1 MLRFLSL
8 LLLPA
13 VFLLAACTGNPAG
26 PATTT
31 LTLPELTAVELSGRP
46 LQVVATTS
54 IIGDVVQQVGGEA
67 IALTTLMAAGQDPH
81 GYVPPAGD
89 LAAAADADVIFIHGW
104 QLEESLLDNLQAVA
118 EDVPLVPV
126 AAGIEPRRPDEQES
140 AHADEEA
147 HDHGLIDPHT
157 WMDPQRVGQ
166 WVKNIA
172 TALSALDPANRA
184 TYEQNAA
191 AYQQALAE
199 LDAELAAQFAQIPA
213 GRRLLVTNHNSL
225 GYLAERY
232 DFELLGTILPGASTL
247 AEPSAANLSE
257 LVEAMS
263 TAGVCTVFAETTA
276 ADTLARTVAAELST
290 CDEVKIVPLY
300 TGALGP
306 AGSGADSYLGMM
318 RANAAA
324 IVQGLQ

>member
-1 MLRFLSL
+1 VRQVDGHDLDQLTEVLSYR
-8 LLLPA
+8 PQ
-13 VFLLAACTGNPAG
+13 
-26 PATTT
+26 
-31 LTLPELTAVELSGRP
+31 GRP
-46 LQVVATTS
+46 LAV
-54 IIGDVVQQVGGEA
+54 
-67 IALTTLMAAGQDPH
+67 IARTIKGRGVSFM
-81 GYVPPAGD
+81 
-89 LAAAADADVIFIHGW
+89 
-104 QLEESLLDNLQAVA
+104 
-118 EDVPLVPV
+118 EDVAKWHHGVP
-126 AAGIEPRRPDEQES
+126 S
-140 AHADEEA
+140 
-147 HDHGLIDPHT
+147 DH
-157 WMDPQRVGQ
+157 
-166 WVKNIA
+166 
-172 TALSALDPANRA
+172 
-184 TYEQNAA
+184 E
-191 AYQQALAE
+191 YQAALAE

-225 GYLAERY
+225 GNLAERY

-290 CDEVKIVPLY
+290 CDEVQIVPLY